1 MALIFCT
8 ECGKKV
14 SDSAKACPGCGF
26 PISEYLNK
34 KKCPE
39 CGEYI
44 SDNDSVCGNCGFP
57 LKEDEGKENKQSQSE
72 DNSMKF
78 NNQSD
83 SNNDNENNGSEN
95 NWFYVSNGIQSG
107 PFSEQTMINK
117 FNRGEINEDTFVWL
131 VGTSA
136 WQVYK
141 DSRLYKKRHMKR
153 DEEKVSYNQRQ
164 NPTGDTTVKTS
175 ALTQQVIKNLI
186 FSVRIVGV
194 LWLIV
199 GIIQFGISCYINSLY
214 KSFEAESI
222 IAGIWN
228 MCWGVGRFIIA
239 NNCDKNKTTIWNSC
253 RIGVL
258 DVICY
263 IWNGIVVITTV
274 SIGGEYT
281 ILAIVALAAI
291 LVEAIA
297 VKRVIYVYKD
307 EFSAMANMEA
317 EKEEAIEN
325 KEPELVNENKND
337 NSKISILA
345 LIIGA
350 GSLAVLALV
359 LVLIFQI

>member
-57 LKEDEGKENKQSQSE
+57 LKEDEGKEN
-72 DNSMKF
+72 
-78 NNQSD
+78 
-83 SNNDNENNGSEN
+83 
-95 NWFYVSNGIQSG
+95 
-107 PFSEQTMINK
+107 
-117 FNRGEINEDTFVWL
+117 
-131 VGTSA
+131 
-136 WQVYK
+136 
-141 DSRLYKKRHMKR
+141 
-153 DEEKVSYNQRQ
+153 
-164 NPTGDTTVKTS
+164 PTGDTTVKTS
-175 ALTQQVIKNLI
+175 VLTQQVIKNLI
-186 FSVRIVGV
+186 FSVRIVGA

-214 KSFEAESI
+214 KSFVIENI
-222 IAGIWN
+222 KRTCVQLGIVGIVN
-228 MCWGVGRFIIA
+228 MCWGVGQFIKA
-239 NNCDKNKTTIWNSC
+239 NYCEKNKTTIWNSC

-263 IWNGIVVITTV
+263 IWNGIVVITIL

-281 ILAIVALAAI
+281 ILAIVVLAAI

-307 EFSAMANMEA
+307 EFSAMANKEA
-317 EKEEAIEN
+317 EKEEAIHQIARDISM
-325 KEPELVNENKND
+325 ND
-337 NSKISILA
+337 DLLPGDYWPCPKCDGPIKIYPCKYCGYIEKKK
-345 LIIGA
+345 GTN
-350 GSLAVLALV
+350 
-359 LVLIFQI
+359 

>member
-57 LKEDEGKENKQSQSE
+57 LKEDEGKEN
-72 DNSMKF
+72 
-78 NNQSD
+78 
-83 SNNDNENNGSEN
+83 
-95 NWFYVSNGIQSG
+95 
-107 PFSEQTMINK
+107 
-117 FNRGEINEDTFVWL
+117 
-131 VGTSA
+131 
-136 WQVYK
+136 
-141 DSRLYKKRHMKR
+141 
-153 DEEKVSYNQRQ
+153 
-164 NPTGDTTVKTS
+164 PTCDTTVKTS
-175 ALTQQVIKNLI
+175 VLTQQVIKNLI
-186 FSVRIVGV
+186 FSVRIVGA

-214 KSFEAESI
+214 KSFEAGSI
-222 IAGIWN
+222 KRTCVQLGIVGIVN
-228 MCWGVGRFIIA
+228 MCWGVGQFIKA
-239 NNCDKNKTTIWNSC
+239 NYCEKNKTTIWNSC

-317 EKEEAIEN
+317 
-325 KEPELVNENKND
+325 KND

-359 LVLIFQI
+359 LVLIFRI